1 MGEGESGSPSRAE
14 LVWVYHGL
22 DNRWE
27 GFESTTLCQGWTDP
41 AAEAKWNNYFF
52 RPGTE
57 ACAGAD
63 SETASYQLSVSE
75 RHSDTWLLNRSA
87 LCQAS
92 HCPSGMAEGMFL
104 ECTVPAWLLQYHG
117 TFSDTLENCQL
128 QWTHNKIIQF
138 IEIAWKIN
146 VRIAFLFVL
155 GFSHLWE
162 YLFVLEMEK
171 YIKHKKKKE
180 KKNTKQLQSR
190 QLTFEIQVVLMLTN
204 SIL

>member
-117 TFSDTLENCQL
+117 TFSDTLENCRCNERTIKSSSL
-128 QWTHNKIIQF
+128 LKLPGRLMWGLPSSLYL
-138 IEIAWKIN
+138 
-146 VRIAFLFVL
+146 AFLICGSTCL
-155 GFSHLWE
+155 CLRWRN
-162 YLFVLEMEK
+162 
-171 YIKHKKKKE
+171 I
-180 KKNTKQLQSR
+180 
-190 QLTFEIQVVLMLTN
+190 
-204 SIL
+204 